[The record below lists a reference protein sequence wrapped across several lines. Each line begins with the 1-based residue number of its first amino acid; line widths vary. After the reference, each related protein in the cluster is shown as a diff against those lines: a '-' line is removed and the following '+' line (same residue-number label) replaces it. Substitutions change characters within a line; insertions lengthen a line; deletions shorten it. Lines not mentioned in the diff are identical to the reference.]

1 MTEITRK
8 SFNRRAFVSVL
19 VAFSFILMT
28 ITGLVLF
35 FAPACRIA
43 RDTSWTVF
51 GFDKD
56 QWIATHVWFS
66 TAFVIAS
73 AFHIYFNWKAL
84 INYFKSKIRKGF
96 AFRTEWI
103 AALVI
108 CLFVLAGTI
117 FEVPPFSSLMVWKET
132 FKHEGSG
139 PGGHG
144 RGMGGQGRG
153 IGIASGVNEPAQAG
167 VHEEEHTQEL
177 HQGRGRSGMGQ
188 KTLKQF
194 CEEEGIELSS
204 ALSRLKNAGFTAREA
219 MTMREIA
226 DSKWIHPRELRNV
239 LQLEHE

>member
-1 MTEITRK
+1 MTQITGK

-35 FAPACRIA
+35 IAPACRIA
-43 RDTSWTVF
+43 RDTSWSVF

-73 AFHIYFNWKAL
+73 AFHIYLNWKAL
-84 INYFKSKIRKGF
+84 INYFKSKIQKSF
-96 AFRTEWI
+96 AFRAEWI
-103 AALVI
+103 VALVL
-108 CLFVLAGTI
+108 CVFVLAGTI
-117 FEVPPFSSLMVWKET
+117 FEVPPFSSLMAWKET

-144 RGMGGQGRG
+144 QGRGGQGRG
-153 IGIASGVNEPAQAG
+153 IGIASGVKEPAQVG

-194 CEEEGIELSS
+194 CEEEGIELSW
-204 ALSRLKNAGFTAREA
+204 ALSRLRNEGFTARET

>member
-1 MTEITRK
+1 MAERVGK

-35 FAPACRIA
+35 FAPTCRIA
-43 RDTSWTVF
+43 RDTSWSVF

-73 AFHIYFNWKAL
+73 AFHIYLNWKAL
-84 INYFKSKIRKGF
+84 INYFKSKIQKSF
-96 AFRTEWI
+96 AFRAEWVV
-103 AALVI
+103 ALILCVV
-108 CLFVLAGTI
+108 VLAGTI

-139 PGGHG
+139 HGGYGQG
-144 RGMGGQGRG
+144 RGGQGRG
-153 IGIASGVNEPAQAG
+153 TGIASGVHEPAQAG

-177 HQGRGRSGMGQ
+177 HQGGGRSGMGR

-194 CEEEGIELSS
+194 CQEEGIELSW
-204 ALSRLKNAGFTAREA
+204 ALSRLKNQGFRAHET

-226 DSKWIHPRELRNV
+226 DSKWIHPSELRNV